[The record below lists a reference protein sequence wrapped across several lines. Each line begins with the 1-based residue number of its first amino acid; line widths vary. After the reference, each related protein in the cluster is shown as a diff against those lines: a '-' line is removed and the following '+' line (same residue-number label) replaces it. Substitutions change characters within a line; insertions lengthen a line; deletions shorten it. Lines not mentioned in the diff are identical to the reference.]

1 MSKQQLLH
9 LRSYFSISLKSFIS
23 WGIPFAT
30 RMPLIFMV
38 LLRYYVISQQ
48 CVRSVKQIPLISM
61 LFFIQIQ
68 LFFVLVLKSFQ
79 THHSIY
85 VTGLWQVSISSR
97 IEKSEGKKKGVL
109 MYKNLKI
116 TLVWMLLK
124 QNVTAH
130 IRKKLQQQPSSQH
143 VSCSTTFQMHQNE
156 FKFIW
161 ACSLSNLAERY
172 WKISGIFSVLY
183 FATH

>member
-61 LFFIQIQ
+61 LFLIQIQ
-68 LFFVLVLKSFQ
+68 LFLSWSLNLFRPTTQFMSQVFDRSPSPPELKSQ
-79 THHSIY
+79 
-85 VTGLWQVSISSR
+85 R
-97 IEKSEGKKKGVL
+97 GKKTGVL